1 MYPGQRESEELL
13 SEDDIPVFTP
23 LPSPLLS
30 VAMST
35 AYLTPKPSVEGSV
48 NNDDAVLLEES
59 STPPADRVDPVRDT
73 QVVHNSAVPGFGRF
87 ITKMPLRRCRAGLVL
102 LVGFLLG
109 HLVAPDASSRF
120 WRFWVEVAGPVVV
133 CFGVAFVVLVVWRLF
148 SLFLMVLF
156 LMEGVCGG
164 MVDGLLETMGGEDG
178 MMSEDDE

>member
-1 MYPGQRESEELL
+1 MDLKQRESEELM

-73 QVVHNSAVPGFGRF
+73 QVVHTSAVPGFGRF

-120 WRFWVEVAGPVVV
+120 WRFWVEVVCPVV
-133 CFGVAFVVLVVWRLF
+133 L
-148 SLFLMVLF
+148 
-156 LMEGVCGG
+156 
-164 MVDGLLETMGGEDG
+164 
-178 MMSEDDE
+178 